1 MRLSKLVGNRIKEAP
16 KDAQSSSHI
25 FLIRGGYIRPVS
37 AGIYTLLPLGQR
49 IISKVE
55 NIIRE
60 EMNMIDGQ
68 EMLMPVVLPA
78 ELWQESGRYDSVDET
93 LLRFKDRNEKDMLL
107 AMTHEEA
114 VCQIARTELTS
125 YKQYPAMV
133 YQIQTKYRDEARAR
147 AGLIRVREF
156 TMKDAYSF
164 HTNLECLEKY
174 YAEAHEAYER
184 IFKRVGMK
192 DFLSIQSDAGMMG
205 GKVSHEFMAVSE
217 IGEDTIFAS
226 PCRKYLANKE
236 IATTALTFTKE
247 DELELE
253 KVETPDVESI
263 EDVAKF
269 LGLEE
274 SQTSKAVFY
283 QSNDTEDLIFA
294 LIRGDIEVNETK
306 LKNHL
311 QLHTLYP
318 AEESAITA
326 IGAVA
331 GFASTLNIKEEGV
344 RLVVDPSVA
353 ESSNLVCG
361 ANEKDFHYKNYNHKR
376 DAAFEGEI
384 VDIATAR
391 DGDPCPV
398 TGAPLEALRGIE
410 IGNIFQLGDRYSSSM
425 SVSYLNQSGKAETPI
440 MGCYGIGVGRTMA
453 SVLEQAHDESGPVW
467 PISIAPFHV
476 HIVAIKP
483 KKEGV
488 SETSEALYKELQQAG
503 IEVVYDD
510 RGASPGFAFSDADLI
525 GVPFRAVVS
534 PKTLADGEIEFKTRD
549 GEISG
554 RIPVEGASQH
564 IIEAVQKA
572 LAEARNV

>member
-37 AGIYTLLPLGQR
+37 AGIYTLLPHGQR
-49 IISKVE
+49 IIAKVE

-174 YAEAHEAYER
+174 YAETHEAYER

-236 IATTALTFTKE
+236 IATTALTFVKE
-247 DELELE
+247 DELALE
-253 KVETPDVESI
+253 KIETPEVESI

-269 LGLEE
+269 LGFEE

-344 RLVVDPSVA
+344 RLVVDPSV
-353 ESSNLVCG
+353 SRKLQP
-361 ANEKDFHYKNYNHKR
+361 R
-376 DAAFEGEI
+376 
-384 VDIATAR
+384 
-391 DGDPCPV
+391 
-398 TGAPLEALRGIE
+398 LR
-410 IGNIFQLGDRYSSSM
+410 
-425 SVSYLNQSGKAETPI
+425 
-440 MGCYGIGVGRTMA
+440 C
-453 SVLEQAHDESGPVW
+453 
-467 PISIAPFHV
+467 
-476 HIVAIKP
+476 
-483 KKEGV
+483 
-488 SETSEALYKELQQAG
+488 
-503 IEVVYDD
+503 
-510 RGASPGFAFSDADLI
+510 
-525 GVPFRAVVS
+525 
-534 PKTLADGEIEFKTRD
+534 
-549 GEISG
+549 
-554 RIPVEGASQH
+554 
-564 IIEAVQKA
+564 
-572 LAEARNV
+572 